1 MTVSADPGQPG
12 LVFTPARPRAE
23 SGRRDVVYE
32 MRRQPDGAL
41 VLPVFSS
48 LAGLVEGLGRYQP
61 WACVPL
67 DQVTAAVGGGRVAQ
81 VLVDPQIDPQAWRWA
96 EASLAHYGPPP
107 GRHALPNALPNAR
120 PKLGSVAA
128 KLGDQG

>member
-12 LVFTPARPRAE
+12 LVFAPARPRVGGA
-23 SGRRDVVYE
+23 RRDVVYE

-48 LAGLVEGLGRYQP
+48 LAGLVERLGQYQP

-81 VLVDPQIDPQAWRWA
+81 VLVDPEIDPQAWRWA
-96 EASLAHYGPPP
+96 EASLSHYGPRP
-107 GRHALPNALPNAR
+107 GRHALP
-120 PKLGSVAA
+120 KLGSVGAR
-128 KLGDQG
+128 LGDQR